1 MWQAISDI
9 VIAAMSSGIIGI
21 TVIILIAWMV
31 DRYFL
36 VRDLKEQNRMMID
49 AFTANTDALSKLS
62 TLIDQLCQRI

>member
-1 MWQAISDI
+1 LWQAISDI